1 MVSKWQNKISLIF
14 FDTLIEQCLGRKPF
28 KTDIIILKHISTLEK
43 RLSETQLYVFTCFA
57 DFQQV
62 NNSTKF
68 RLIRS
73 ENFYFVY

>member
-28 KTDIIILKHISTLEK
+28 KTDIISLKHISTLEK
-43 RLSETQLYVFTCFA
+43 LLSETQLYVFTCFA

-68 RLIRS
+68 RLICT

>member
-1 MVSKWQNKISLIF
+1 MVPIWQNKISLIF

-28 KTDIIILKHISTLEK
+28 KTDIIILKHISILEK
-43 RLSETQLYVFTCFA
+43 RLSETQSYVFTCFA

-68 RLIRS
+68 HLICS